1 MFNANK
7 LRGVMAEKGCS
18 AEKLAGA
25 LGINPST
32 LSRKMSGISEFTRS
46 EIQIAAA
53 FLKLSARDIQNIFFC
68 AGTCVNAR
76 KEEVQ

>member
-53 FLKLSARDIQNIFFC
+53 FLKLSARDIQSIFF
-68 AGTCVNAR
+68 AQELA
-76 KEEVQ
+76 